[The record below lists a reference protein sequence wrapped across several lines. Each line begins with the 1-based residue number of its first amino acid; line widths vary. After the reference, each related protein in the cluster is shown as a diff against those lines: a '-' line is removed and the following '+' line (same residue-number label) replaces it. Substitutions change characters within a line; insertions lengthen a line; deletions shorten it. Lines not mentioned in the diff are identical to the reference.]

1 MENPGK
7 KSDIGGCGKS
17 RKNLEIS
24 ILRNLKV
31 CEDFT
36 LKISQESTKE
46 LFTDSSVITL
56 QVLQIFFSKK
66 IFYIY
71 KSI

>member
-7 KSDIGGCGKS
+7 KSDIGGYGKS
-17 RKNLEIS
+17 RKNIEIS

-56 QVLQIFFSKK
+56 QVLQIFFFKK
-66 IFYIY
+66 NVLYL
-71 KSI
+71 